1 MTGCLFCKIRDRSVP
16 AMIVYEDDKT
26 LAFLDVMPRSSGH
39 ALVVPK
45 LHAATIVDL
54 PESEIQPLFS
64 AVKKVIAL
72 LTKAIA
78 PDGVTIGI
86 NQGEASGQVVGHLH
100 VHIMPRFNGDGGGS
114 VQSAV
119 HNPPEDSLEAIAAKI
134 KSIKN

>member
-1 MTGCLFCKIRDRSVP
+1 
-16 AMIVYEDDKT
+16 MIVYEDDKT